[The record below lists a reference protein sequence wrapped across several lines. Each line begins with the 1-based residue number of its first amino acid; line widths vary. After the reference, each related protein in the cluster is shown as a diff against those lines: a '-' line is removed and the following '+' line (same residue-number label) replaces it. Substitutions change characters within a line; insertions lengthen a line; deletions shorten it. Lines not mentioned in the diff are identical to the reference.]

1 MRWVVV
7 IALVGC
13 GSHPA
18 ATDGAGPDGAGSP
31 SGLDALVAACEAIDA
46 CQIDQGGLVKTENA
60 NNCLKRFAQGHAP
73 IRPAFVTCMAA
84 AHGNCAA
91 ARACVGQTVRT
102 GATCTSSTCQGTQ
115 LSNCQFGTMVTTDCT
130 V

>member
-1 MRWVVV
+1 MRWVVA
-7 IALVGC
+7 ITLVGC

-73 IRPAFVTCMAA
+73 IRPAFVQCMAA

-91 ARACVGQTVRT
+91 ARACVGQIVQT
-102 GATCTSSTCQGTQ
+102 GATCTSGDACQGTQ
-115 LSNCQFGTMVTTDCT
+115 LSSCQFGTMVTT
-130 V
+130 